1 MSTTALAV
9 AHEGGALVKAGEG
22 RGNDTLRPICTF
34 RLAGSLFGIEVT
46 QVQEVLREQP
56 MTRVPLAPPEI
67 RGLINLRGQIV
78 TAIDLRDRL
87 NLPPP
92 QAGHSPMN
100 VVVQTEHGV
109 ASLLVDAIGD
119 VIDVAD
125 RELERTPETVP
136 RTLREICRGVY
147 KLPGELVLLLDP
159 DRAIHSDAATRAAAT
174 ESKELRS

>member
-9 AHEGGALVKAGEG
+9 SRGAGSHEGRSSDA
-22 RGNDTLRPICTF
+22 TRPICTF

-56 MTRVPLAPPEI
+56 MTRVPLAPPEV

-87 NLPPP
+87 GFPPSKP
-92 QAGHSPMN
+92 GTSPMN

-119 VIDVAD
+119 VIDVTD

-136 RTLREICRGVY
+136 RQLRELVRGVY
-147 KLPGELVLLLDP
+147 KMPGELVLLLDP

-174 ESKELRS
+174 EPKELRS

>member
-1 MSTTALAV
+1 MSTTNALATT
-9 AHEGGALVKAGEG
+9 HGHGALESKST
-22 RGNDTLRPICTF
+22 DTTRPICTF

-56 MTRVPLAPPEI
+56 MTRVPLAPPEV

-87 NLPPP
+87 GFPPP
-92 QAGHSPMN
+92 KEATSPMN

-119 VIDVAD
+119 VIDVTD

-136 RTLREICRGVY
+136 RQLREIVRGVY

-159 DRAIHSDAATRAAAT
+159 DRAIHTDAATRAAT
-174 ESKELRS
+174 HEPKELRS